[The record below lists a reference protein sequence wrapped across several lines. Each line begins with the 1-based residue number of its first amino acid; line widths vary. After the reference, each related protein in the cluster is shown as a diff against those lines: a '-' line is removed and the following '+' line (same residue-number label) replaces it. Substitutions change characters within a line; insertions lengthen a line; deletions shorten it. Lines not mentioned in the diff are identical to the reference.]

1 MKKVLAILT
10 IIVLAV
16 VAMLAMTKPD
26 RTAHYD
32 ALKSIV
38 MNTVDKRIDKAPI
51 PYESLKTKARYIAL
65 GAADEYLKK
74 NLVVYEETFYNKGII
89 VYEDYF
95 ILVSVGVMGHVFLT
109 FDEQDVNKLT
119 ERFDVKKMVGNK
131 DVMKLLK

>member
-51 PYESLKTKARYIAL
+51 PYESLKTKAR
-65 GAADEYLKK
+65 
-74 NLVVYEETFYNKGII
+74 
-89 VYEDYF
+89 
-95 ILVSVGVMGHVFLT
+95 
-109 FDEQDVNKLT
+109 
-119 ERFDVKKMVGNK
+119 
-131 DVMKLLK
+131 

>member
-1 MKKVLAILT
+1 M
-10 IIVLAV
+10 
-16 VAMLAMTKPD
+16 
-26 RTAHYD
+26 
-32 ALKSIV
+32 
-38 MNTVDKRIDKAPI
+38 
-51 PYESLKTKARYIAL
+51 

-119 ERFDVKKMVGNK
+119 ERFDVMKMVGNK